1 MLPTRHLFFGTLVAI
16 VLLFFPQISIIEAII
31 FVAST
36 VLIDFD
42 HLVYYAIVK
51 KSINPFKAYR
61 WYRINHSYWLKLSR
75 KAKNRHKG
83 VFLAFHGLEVFAIVL
98 ALGIW
103 VHVFF
108 IYVFMGLVFHLFLD
122 VIEMRQHQDR
132 LDKISIIHDYLKFRK
147 LERQYHF

>member
-1 MLPTRHLFFGTLVAI
+1 MLPSRHIFFGTLVAI
-16 VLLFFPQISIIEAII
+16 AISFFPQVGFLEALI

-42 HLVYYAIVK
+42 HLIYYAIVK

-61 WYRINHSYWLKLSR
+61 WYRINHSHWLKLSR
-75 KAKNRHKG
+75 KEKNKHKG
-83 VFLAFHGLEVFAIVL
+83 VFLTFHGLEVFSIVL

-103 VHVFF
+103 VHPLF

-122 VIEMRQHQDR
+122 LIEMRQHQDR

-147 LERQYHF
+147 LEKQYHF